1 MANERITES
10 FFRNHVL
17 GDDFYQNGKVIFEEQ
32 SPSNLKIKKLLT
44 NASKSGKG
52 QGFPEFIVQYKEN
65 PEVIIVVECK
75 AETKYH
81 ESEKKDNPKSYA
93 VDGALLYSSFLSKEF
108 DVIAIAISGETEREL
123 KVTHYLQLKNTNE
136 AHHIFKD
143 DKFLSFSDYLDG
155 YKTDER
161 KFNQDFQ
168 ELLKYSKTL
177 NDKLHTLKVAESN
190 RSLLISGALIALT
203 DKAFCKAYKYQKPK
217 ELAENLINTIKNKLT
232 DVQNKHIEDII
243 NTYSFITTHTILAV
257 KENELRDIITSVD
270 EKINNFIKSYQ
281 YFDTLGQF
289 YNEFLRYANN
299 DKGLGIVLT
308 PPHITELFAE
318 IANITKDSIALDT
331 CTGTGGFLIS
341 AMKKMIVDAGND
353 TAKILDIKSKQIIGV
368 EIQHSIFSLTCSNM
382 FIHGD
387 GRSNLIKGSC
397 FDKPVINN
405 ILGYKPNVA
414 FLNPPYKASK
424 TDIEELEFV
433 KSSLELIEKGSLSIS
448 IVPMMCATATKGAKF
463 ELKKAIL
470 KEHTLEA
477 VFSMPNELF
486 HNSNATVNTCIM
498 VFRAKEKHP
507 KGYKTYFGY
516 WKQDGF
522 IKIKNIGRTD
532 FYNKWP
538 LTQKKWLEA
547 YRNKDEIAGHS
558 VKKVVNEN
566 DEWCAEAYMETDY
579 SILKK
584 SDFINNLKAFLAY
597 KLLVKNSGF
606 SVSANP
612 ADNSKDYI
620 INTDDWK
627 YFRYDDGTDNSIFK
641 IKKGK
646 RLTKKDQSDGNI
658 PYVSS
663 SSLNNGIDN
672 YIGNGHTD
680 ENCISFACYG
690 SIGEV
695 FYQDQKVWVS
705 DNANVFYLRKKK
717 LNPYLAMFLITVLR
731 LEQFRFSYGMTGKKE
746 RLQSFDIKLP
756 VTKKGE
762 PDWDYMENYI
772 KALPYSSSL

>member
-17 GDDFYQNGKVIFEEQ
+17 GDDFYKKDKVIFEEQ
-32 SPSNLKIKKLLT
+32 VSSNLKIKKLLT

-52 QGFPEFIVQYKEN
+52 QGFPEFIIQFKEN

-75 AETKYH
+75 AESKYH
-81 ESEKKDNPKSYA
+81 ESKNKDNAKMYA
-93 VDGALLYSSFLSKEF
+93 VDGVSLYSSFLSKEF
-108 DVIAIAISGETEREL
+108 DVIAIAISGETEKEL
-123 KVTHYLQLKNTNE
+123 KISHYLQLKNTNE
-136 AHHIFKD
+136 SHHIFND
-143 DKFLSFSDYLDG
+143 DKFLSLSDYLEG
-155 YKTDER
+155 YKNDER

-168 ELLKYSKTL
+168 ELLRYSKTL
-177 NDKLHTLKVAESN
+177 NDRLHTLKVAESN
-190 RSLLISGALIALT
+190 RSLLISGALIALS
-203 DKAFCKAYKYQKPK
+203 DKAFCKAYQYQKPK
-217 ELAENLINTIKNKLT
+217 VLAENLINTIKNKLA
-232 DVQNKHIEDII
+232 DVQNKYIEDII
-243 NTYSFITTHTILAV
+243 NTYSFITTHTILAK
-257 KENELRDIITSVD
+257 KENDLRDIITSVD
-270 EKINNFIKSYQ
+270 EKINYFIKSYQ

-308 PPHITELFAE
+308 PPHITELFTE
-318 IANITKDSIALDT
+318 IASITKDSVVLDT
-331 CTGTGGFLIS
+331 CTGTGSFLIS
-341 AMKKMIVDAGND
+341 AMKKMITDAGND
-353 TAKILDIKSKQIIGV
+353 TKKILEIKSKQIIGI

-382 FIHGD
+382 FIHGNSS
-387 GRSNLIKGSC
+387 SNLIKGSC
-397 FDKPVINN
+397 FDKSVIEN
-405 ILGYKPNVA
+405 IASYKPNIA

-433 KSSLELIEKGSLSIS
+433 KSSLELIEKGSLSVS
-448 IVPMMCATATKGAKF
+448 IVPMMCATATKGAKY

-486 HNSNATVNTCIM
+486 HNSNAIASTCIM

-507 KGYKTYFGY
+507 KNYKTYFGY
-516 WKQDGF
+516 WKDDGF

-532 FYNKWP
+532 FYNKWS
-538 LTQKKWLEA
+538 LTQKEWLEA

-558 VKKVVNEN
+558 IKKVVKES
-566 DEWCAEAYMETDY
+566 DEWCAEAYMKTDY
-579 SILKK
+579 STLKK
-584 SDFINNLKAFLAY
+584 ADFIDNLKAFLAY
-597 KLLVKNSGF
+597 KLLVKNS
-606 SVSANP
+606 SISISIKP
-612 ADNSKDYI
+612 ADNSKDYQI
-620 INTDDWK
+620 DTNNWQ
-627 YFRYDDGTDNSIFK
+627 YFRYDDGTDKSIFK

-672 YIGNGHTD
+672 YLGNGHTD

-695 FYQDQKVWVS
+695 FYQDQKVWIS
-705 DNANVFYLRKKK
+705 DNANVFYLRNRK

-731 LEQFRFSYGMTGKKE
+731 LERFRFSYGMTGKKE

-756 VTKKGE
+756 ITKKGE
-762 PDWDYMENYI
+762 PDWDFMENFI

>member
-1 MANERITES
+1 M
-10 FFRNHVL
+10 
-17 GDDFYQNGKVIFEEQ
+17 
-32 SPSNLKIKKLLT
+32 
-44 NASKSGKG
+44 
-52 QGFPEFIVQYKEN
+52 
-65 PEVIIVVECK
+65 
-75 AETKYH
+75 
-81 ESEKKDNPKSYA
+81 
-93 VDGALLYSSFLSKEF
+93 
-108 DVIAIAISGETEREL
+108 
-123 KVTHYLQLKNTNE
+123 
-136 AHHIFKD
+136 
-143 DKFLSFSDYLDG
+143 
-155 YKTDER
+155 
-161 KFNQDFQ
+161 
-168 ELLKYSKTL
+168 
-177 NDKLHTLKVAESN
+177 
-190 RSLLISGALIALT
+190 
-203 DKAFCKAYKYQKPK
+203 
-217 ELAENLINTIKNKLT
+217 
-232 DVQNKHIEDII
+232 
-243 NTYSFITTHTILAV
+243 
-257 KENELRDIITSVD
+257 
-270 EKINNFIKSYQ
+270 
-281 YFDTLGQF
+281 
-289 YNEFLRYANN
+289 
-299 DKGLGIVLT
+299 
-308 PPHITELFAE
+308 
-318 IANITKDSIALDT
+318 
-331 CTGTGGFLIS
+331 
-341 AMKKMIVDAGND
+341 
-353 TAKILDIKSKQIIGV
+353 
-368 EIQHSIFSLTCSNM
+368 
-382 FIHGD
+382 
-387 GRSNLIKGSC
+387 
-397 FDKPVINN
+397 
-405 ILGYKPNVA
+405 
-414 FLNPPYKASK
+414 
-424 TDIEELEFV
+424 
-433 KSSLELIEKGSLSIS
+433 
-448 IVPMMCATATKGAKF
+448 
-463 ELKKAIL
+463 
-470 KEHTLEA
+470 
-477 VFSMPNELF
+477 
-486 HNSNATVNTCIM
+486 
-498 VFRAKEKHP
+498 
-507 KGYKTYFGY
+507 
-516 WKQDGF
+516 
-522 IKIKNIGRTD
+522 
-532 FYNKWP
+532 
-538 LTQKKWLEA
+538 EA